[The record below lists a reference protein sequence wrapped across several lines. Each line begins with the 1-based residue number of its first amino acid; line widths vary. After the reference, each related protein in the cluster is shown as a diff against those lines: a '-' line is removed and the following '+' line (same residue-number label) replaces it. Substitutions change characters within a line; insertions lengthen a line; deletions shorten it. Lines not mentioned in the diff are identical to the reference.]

1 MFELNPKKEAPMAAM
16 EGLGGGANSL
26 LFNHTPR
33 VYAVGQVVFDGNNTN
48 ATWTVPANVYS
59 ISVVAVGKGDGGHGP
74 YAAGNG
80 GGLAY
85 ANDIAVTPGATLT
98 YTTHAAGT
106 SYGAST
112 TGTSTLSGPA
122 SGGQA
127 AWTVNGPS
135 AHHGTSG
142 DGWFTGTP
150 GSSRNGQKGGNYV
163 ANGSGWG
170 GAITMAGGAGAA
182 GYSGDGGTGVLV
194 NQGGAGAGGGGGAGG
209 GENIWGSG
217 GDYAGGG
224 GGVGLLGEGSSGTG
238 GGNGG
243 YGGYGGSGGADGTT
257 GTGSPDQPGNGGNY
271 GGGGGGYKS
280 GLTASSGGGGGIR
293 IIYPG
298 HERQYPS
305 TRTANE

>member
-1 MFELNPKKEAPMAAM
+1 MSELNPKKEAPMAAM

-59 ISVVAVGKGDGGHGP
+59 ISVVAVGRGDGAQAMGAC
-74 YAAGNG
+74 AAA
-80 GGLAY
+80 GLAY
-85 ANDIAVTPGATLT
+85 ANDIPVTPGATLT
-98 YTTHAAGT
+98 YTTYAAAFAGGSST
-106 SYGAST
+106 SGQ
-112 TGTSTLSGPA
+112 STLSGPA
-122 SGGQA
+122 SGSQA

-135 AHHGTSG
+135 AHHGTATAG
-142 DGWFTGTP
+142 HFTGNP
-150 GSSRNGQKGGNYV
+150 GSSRNGQKGGGYV
-163 ANGSGWG
+163 SYQTGWG
-170 GAITMAGGAGAA
+170 GAYSMAGGAGAA
-182 GYSGDGGTGVLV
+182 GYSGDGGTGVLI
-194 NQGGAGAGGGGGAGG
+194 NQGGSGAGGGGGAGG
-209 GENIWGSG
+209 GESIWGGS

-238 GGNGG
+238 GGMGG
-243 YGGYGGSGGADGTT
+243 YGGIGGSGGSDGTT

-280 GLTASSGGGGGIR
+280 GLTASAGGGGGIR

-305 TRTANE
+305 TRTADE

>member
-59 ISVVAVGKGDGGHGP
+59 ISVVAVGRGDGGRGQ
-74 YAAGNG
+74 AAANG

-85 ANDIAVTPGATLT
+85 ANDIPVTPGATLT
-98 YTTHAAGT
+98 YTTHAAAA

-112 TGTSTLSGPA
+112 SGQSTLSGPA

-135 AHHGTSG
+135 AHHGTSN

-150 GSSRNGQKGGNYV
+150 GSSRNGQKGGGYV
-163 ANGSGWG
+163 NDQTGWG
-170 GAITMAGGAGAA
+170 GAYSMAGGGGAA
-182 GYSGDGGTGVLV
+182 GYSGDGGTGVV
-194 NQGGAGAGGGGGAGG
+194 ISAGNAGAGGGGGAGG
-209 GENIWGSG
+209 GESIWGGS

-243 YGGYGGSGGADGTT
+243 YGGYGGSGGSDGTT
-257 GTGSPDQPGNGGNY
+257 GTGSPDQPGDGGNY
-271 GGGGGGYKS
+271 GGGGGGY
-280 GLTASSGGGGGIR
+280 GGGWNASKGGGGGIR